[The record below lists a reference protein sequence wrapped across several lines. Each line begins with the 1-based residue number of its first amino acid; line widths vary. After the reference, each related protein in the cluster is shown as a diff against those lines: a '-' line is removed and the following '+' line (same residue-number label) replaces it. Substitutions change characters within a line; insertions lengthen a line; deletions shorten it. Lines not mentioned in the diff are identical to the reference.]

1 MRNVKNITI
10 NGVEYPCLLTVTVVR
25 VLEDAGF
32 TIRVYENPAA
42 MLAECVKIVWAG
54 CKNYAEYLHQP
65 FDLTLMD
72 VDIWATENKEAF
84 AEIVTL
90 WAELNKPAADR
101 SGMGGKEEEKKKN

>member
-1 MRNVKNITI
+1 MRNVKKITI
-10 NGVEYPCLLTVTVVR
+10 NGVEYPCLLTVTIVR

-32 TIRVYENPAA
+32 TIRVYDNPAA

-54 CKNYAEYLHQP
+54 CKNYAEYLQQP

-84 AEIVTL
+84 SEIVTL

>member
-54 CKNYAEYLHQP
+54 CKNYAEYLQQP

-72 VDIWATENKEAF
+72 VDIWATENKEDF